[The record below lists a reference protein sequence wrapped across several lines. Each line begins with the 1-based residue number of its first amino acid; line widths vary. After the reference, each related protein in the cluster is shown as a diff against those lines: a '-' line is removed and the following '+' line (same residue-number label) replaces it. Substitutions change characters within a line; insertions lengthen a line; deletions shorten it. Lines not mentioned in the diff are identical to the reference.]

1 MILTFEQK
9 DTKGA
14 HVFQNMEDRLKKGV
28 YINKLA
34 EIIYPC
40 QRTTLIGILQFPFF
54 DILLYF
60 SNYLLPIVIIFE

>member
-28 YINKLA
+28 YINKLGA
-34 EIIYPC
+34 SVKDNDPD
-40 QRTTLIGILQFPFF
+40 RNNGLKTRKNVNHFGR
-54 DILLYF
+54 
-60 SNYLLPIVIIFE
+60 